1 VCLREVT
8 LGILGLLL
16 TISQFGH
23 LENFICKTFE
33 SVIVLG
39 LVLSL
44 GVKNANVIQDAFEF
58 TQPGSVLLMMMRPLN
73 RVNRTV

>member
-16 TISQFGH
+16 TINQFGH

-33 SVIVLG
+33 SVVVLG

-44 GVKNANVIQDAFEF
+44 G
-58 TQPGSVLLMMMRPLN
+58 
-73 RVNRTV
+73 